1 MMSAEPDATIWAL
14 SLGQPHL
21 AVEFLNRATLMIRN
35 YNGGTPLGA
44 AMRYGHADQLPA
56 ELIPKPPGALQKL
69 LYRLGVSRPPFG

>member
-1 MMSAEPDATIWAL
+1 
-14 SLGQPHL
+14 
-21 AVEFLNRATLMIRN
+21 MIRN

-56 ELIPKPPGALQKL
+56 DLIPKPPGALQKL